1 MSFNDIFGHEKQI
14 RQLKT
19 TIANDRLPHAFLFYG
34 MEGIGKRTTALI
46 FAKALNCLTGNEDAC
61 NACDACLKADHN
73 NHPDLI
79 ILEAEGQFIKI
90 QAIRALHERMKYKP
104 WEGKKRVCIIID
116 AERMNDAAA
125 NALLKTLEEPP
136 PSNIIILVTARPYLL
151 PATIISR
158 CQQLR
163 FSPLPE
169 DTVASFL
176 EVRLSLDM
184 NTARLLASSSGGS
197 IARAQEMQK
206 GPYLSLRNELLT
218 LLAEG
223 HRHDLLTRL
232 SFVSSLSK
240 DDILERLN
248 ILRLCYHDA
257 MLLREGGEE
266 QGLKNQDR
274 LDIVK
279 SLSGRLATQ
288 DIIHNI
294 KTIEWASQAV
304 EQHADKTLTLEV
316 MVFKLKW

>member
-34 MEGIGKRTTALI
+34 MEGIGKRTTALT
-46 FAKALNCLTGNEDAC
+46 FAKALNCLTGKEDAC
-61 NACDACLKADHN
+61 DACDACLKADHN

-90 QAIRALHERMKYKP
+90 QAIRALQERMKYKP
-104 WEGKKRVCIIID
+104 WEGKKRICIIID

-176 EVRLSLDM
+176 EVRSSLDM
-184 NTARLLASSSGGS
+184 KTARLLASSSGGS

-223 HRHDLLTRL
+223 HQHDLLTRL

-240 DDILERLN
+240 EDILERLN

-257 MLLREGGEE
+257 MLVREGGEE

-279 SLSGRLATQ
+279 SLSCRLTTQ
-288 DIIHNI
+288 DIINNI

-316 MVFKLKW
+316 MAFKLKW